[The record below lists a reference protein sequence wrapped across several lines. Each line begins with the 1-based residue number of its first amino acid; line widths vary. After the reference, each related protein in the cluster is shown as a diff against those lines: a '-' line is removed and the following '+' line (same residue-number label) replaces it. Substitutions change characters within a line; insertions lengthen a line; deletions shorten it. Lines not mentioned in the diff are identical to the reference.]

1 MGFWD
6 DHNIEISGLR
16 DWDFGMGFWDYHNI
30 EISGLRGLRFRDY
43 ETRFQLEF
51 RVNFKLKFNYWDFG
65 IINIEISE
73 KDKNLENP
81 QSQDSPKILS
91 EYSIIFSS
99 SDFGIINIEIS
110 EKNKNLENPQ
120 SRDLPKIL
128 SEYSTLLS
136 SSYMRIDFWDFE
148 IINIRFHKGDLWDTR
163 FQLKFNYWYFG
174 IEILA
179 GWSI

>member
-1 MGFWD
+1 MWVRVLIQGPDFNSNLTIGILGWSQYRD
-6 DHNIEISGLR
+6 FGITGLGLR

-30 EISGLRGLRFRDY
+30 EISGLRDWDFNYWDLGDFEIQGLRFR
-43 ETRFQLEF
+43 
-51 RVNFKLKFNYWDFG
+51 
-65 IINIEISE
+65 
-73 KDKNLENP
+73 

-136 SSYMRIDFWDFE
+136 SSYMRIGFWDFE